1 MKAGR
6 ILGLLGGL
14 LAAGCV
20 QPTLTNLTVEN
31 NAVKRDPSGLYPVE
45 MEWLSNDAAVMH
57 DTIKPVVLVGA
68 TKVYPM
74 RRQHATLLTNQWVA
88 QVPVDSKATELRY
101 RIKVTWQLKGP
112 AEETDSQRSRE
123 FLLRIVD

>member
-31 NAVKRDPSGLYPVE
+31 NAAKRDPSGLYPVE
-45 MEWLSNDAAVMH
+45 IKWRNNDAKLMH
-57 DTIKPVVLVGA
+57 ATIRPVVLVGA
-68 TKVYPM
+68 TEVYVM
-74 RRQHATLLTNQWVA
+74 RRQNDTLLTNRWVA

-112 AEETDSQRSRE
+112 AEETDSQLSRE